1 MSIQARN
8 NVRLSGSGP
17 ATMIFAH
24 GFGCDQ
30 TMWRYLVPA
39 FEDGFRIITYDL
51 VGMGGSDW
59 SRYDRNRYASAH
71 GHAAD
76 LLEIIDA
83 YALGQV
89 VFVGH
94 SLGTMIGL
102 LATIKAPEKFAAQIM
117 VSPSPSYVND
127 GTYIGGFN
135 ADDLERLLQTMDQD
149 FLGWS
154 LRVAPMIMRAP
165 HRPELARE
173 LIRSFVRNDRE
184 IARHCARVTFL
195 SDYRADL
202 PHSVVPALLLQCSDD
217 LLVPQEVG
225 QYLQRHM
232 PHAVLDVIDNVGH
245 CPHLSAAD
253 ASCRAINRF
262 LGRGQGVNKNA

>member
-1 MSIQARN
+1 MSLQARN
-8 NVRLSGSGP
+8 NIHLSGSGP
-17 ATMIFAH
+17 ATMVFAH

-39 FEDGFRIITYDL
+39 FDDRFRIITYDL

-59 SRYDRNRYASAH
+59 SGYDRNRYASAH
-71 GHAAD
+71 GHADD

-94 SLGTMIGL
+94 SVSAMIGL
-102 LATIKAPEKFAAQIM
+102 LATIKAPEKFVAQIM

-127 GTYIGGFN
+127 GSYVGGFN
-135 ADDLERLLQTMDQD
+135 ADDLEELLQTMDQD

-165 HRPELARE
+165 HRPELGRE

-184 IARHCARVTFL
+184 IARHFARVTFL
-195 SDYRADL
+195 SDYRDDL
-202 PHSVVPALLLQCSDD
+202 PHSAVPALLLQCTDD
-217 LLVPQEVG
+217 LLVPKEVG
-225 QYLQRHM
+225 HYLQRQM

-253 ASCRAINRF
+253 ASCRAISRF
-262 LGRGQGVNKNA
+262 LKRVQGTTKFA

>member
-1 MSIQARN
+1 MSLQARN
-8 NVRLSGSGP
+8 NIHVYGSGHK
-17 ATMIFAH
+17 TMVFAH

-39 FEDGFRIITYDL
+39 FDDRYRIITYDL

-59 SRYDRNRYASAH
+59 SRYDRNRYATAQ
-71 GHAAD
+71 GHAED

-83 YALGQV
+83 YALGKV
-89 VFVGH
+89 VFIGH
-94 SLGTMIGL
+94 SISAMIGL

-127 GTYIGGFN
+127 GSYVGGFN
-135 ADDLERLLQTMDQD
+135 ADELEQLLQTMDHD

-154 LRVAPMIMRAP
+154 LRMAPMIMRAP
-165 HRPELARE
+165 HRPELGRE
-173 LIRSFVRNDRE
+173 LIRSFVRNDRDV
-184 IARHCARVTFL
+184 ARHWARVTFL
-195 SDYRADL
+195 SDYRGDL
-202 PHSVVPALLLQCSDD
+202 ARSTVPALLLQCSDD

-232 PHAVLDVIDNVGH
+232 PHAELDVIDNVGH

-253 ASCRAINRF
+253 ASCRAIERF
-262 LGRGQGVNKNA
+262 LRRAQA